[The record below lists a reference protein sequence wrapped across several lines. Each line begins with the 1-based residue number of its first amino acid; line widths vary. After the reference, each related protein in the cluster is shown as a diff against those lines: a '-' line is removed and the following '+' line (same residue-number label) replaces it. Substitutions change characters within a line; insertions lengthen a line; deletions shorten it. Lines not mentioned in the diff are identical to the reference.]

1 MQQQSQIFKGDNMNR
16 TMKKSLKTAGM
27 AAAFSL
33 VGATAFAG
41 ILKTPYLIYSMPN
54 TTMTVL
60 WQDNATETTNKISW
74 GTDTTYSMGSAYVPE
89 ESNTTPGRG
98 GVVNQHNFT
107 ITGLQP
113 NTTYYYQV
121 ADDTNGV
128 YGTGS
133 FITAPAESATSVRF
147 IGQGDSRGNPFV
159 LNDVMK
165 AIIGFYSLPGNSDY
179 QRLSIHNGDWV
190 ASDAESNWTTE
201 WFDLTKLASRAFT
214 ASTPIDGVK
223 GNHDN
228 SSGYSTTF
236 AKYFPFPYPNETLQS
251 GKTATYNNLYWSLDY
266 GPVHITYIDVYSP
279 LTPGSAQYT
288 WVQSDLAATTKPW
301 KIVVFH
307 EGTYTA
313 GSDADSTAMRIYE
326 AAATPIF
333 QQNNVDF
340 LYGGHSHNY
349 ARAGAYNAAQAGTD
363 PIALNIP
370 HMTSGGGGA
379 PIYQPDMTNANSYPH
394 VITAWPSN
402 EFMAFDVEGNTLT
415 MTAYQVTGQ
424 TSTTTD
430 YPLSTTFPANDGIS
444 GHLYL
449 EPIETTVLH
458 HFTANVTPQVTATT
472 SPLIYNRATKLY
484 SGTLTVTNNG
494 TTDINGAVD
503 VVLDGM
509 LDLNNIGTPS
519 NMYATTSKITQNAGV
534 NSIQTS
540 MIANNPATGKT
551 STAGSGL
558 LTNARLTNATGSQNG
573 EPMIRA
579 TSAGIPAGTSVTV
592 TLNFSNPTNAKI
604 NFNPIVFQE

>member
-1 MQQQSQIFKGDNMNR
+1 
-16 TMKKSLKTAGM
+16 MKLTTKKTLQTLGLVS
-27 AAAFSL
+27 AFSL
-33 VGATAFAG
+33 LGTSAFAG
-41 ILKTPYLIYSMPN
+41 ILKSPYLIYEMPN

-60 WQDNATETTNKISW
+60 WQDSATETTNTLSW
-74 GTDTTYSMGSAYVPE
+74 GTDTTYSLNSVTVPE

-98 GVVNQHNFT
+98 GVVNQHRYK

-113 NTTYYYQV
+113 NTMYYYQV

-133 FITAPAESATSVRF
+133 FITAPSESATSVRF

-159 LNDVMK
+159 LNDIMK
-165 AIIGFYSLPGNSDY
+165 AITGFYGLPGNGDY

-201 WFDLTKLASRAFT
+201 WFDLTKRASRAFT

-228 SSGYSTTF
+228 TSGYSTTF
-236 AKYFPFPYPNETLQS
+236 PKYFPFPYPNETLQS
-251 GKTATYNNLYWSLDY
+251 GKTSTYNNLYWSMDY
-266 GPVHITYIDVYSP
+266 GPVHITFIDVYSP
-279 LTPGSAQYT
+279 LTPGSAQYN
-288 WVQSDLAATTKPW
+288 WVTADLAATTKPW
-301 KIVVFH
+301 KIVCFH

-326 AAATPIF
+326 QASSPIF
-333 QQNNVDF
+333 QQYNVDF

-363 PIALNIP
+363 PIALNMP

-379 PIYQPDMTNANSYPH
+379 PIYQPDMTNTGSYPH
-394 VITAWPSN
+394 VITAWPAD
-402 EFMAFDVEGNTLT
+402 EFMTFDVEGNTLT
-415 MTAYQVTGQ
+415 MTANQVTGQ
-424 TSTTTD
+424 TSLTTD
-430 YPLSTTFPANDGIS
+430 YPLSNTFPANDGIS

-449 EPIETTVLH
+449 QPIETTVLH

-472 SPLIYNRATKLY
+472 SNLVYNRATKLY
-484 SGTLTVTNNG
+484 YGTLTVTNNS

-509 LDLNNIGTPS
+509 IDLNMIGTPS
-519 NMYATTSKITQNAGV
+519 NMYATSSKITQNAGV
-534 NSIQTS
+534 SSIQTS
-540 MIANNPATGKT
+540 MIANNPATGK
-551 STAGSGL
+551 STVNASSVAL
-558 LTNARLTNATGSQNG
+558 KSNARLTNATGSQNG

-579 TSAGIPAGTSVTV
+579 TSNGIPAGTSVTV
-592 TLNFSNPTNAKI
+592 PLTFSNTTNAAI
-604 NFNPIVFQE
+604 TFNPIVFQE